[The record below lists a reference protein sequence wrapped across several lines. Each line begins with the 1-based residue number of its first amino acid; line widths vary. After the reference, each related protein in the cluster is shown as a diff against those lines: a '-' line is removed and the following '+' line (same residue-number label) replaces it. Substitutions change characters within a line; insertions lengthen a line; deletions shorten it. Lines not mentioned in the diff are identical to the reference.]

1 MRSIADAEA
10 VAHAAGSGEVVAP
23 MPGKIVSVAV
33 EPGRTV
39 EEHALLVVLEAMKME
54 HRIEA
59 LRSGVVKTVLV
70 APGALVVG
78 GATLVE
84 FE

>member
-1 MRSIADAEA
+1 
-10 VAHAAGSGEVVAP
+10 
-23 MPGKIVSVAV
+23 
-33 EPGRTV
+33 
-39 EEHALLVVLEAMKME
+39 ME